1 MGFKEMVADD
11 IENVFENLEEFADT
25 HTWNGGSGKSYA
37 ITAVVDDDKL
47 MTDYSSEFE
56 LLQKGSHLLYASAT
70 QFKEKPKAG
79 SAVKLDGNIYTIDE
93 IREDMGMYAIF
104 LSRGK

>member
-25 HTWNGGSGKSYA
+25 HTWNGGSGKSYT

-47 MTDYSSEFE
+47 MTDYSS
-56 LLQKGSHLLYASAT
+56 
-70 QFKEKPKAG
+70 
-79 SAVKLDGNIYTIDE
+79 
-93 IREDMGMYAIF
+93 
-104 LSRGK
+104 

>member
-25 HTWNGGSGKSYA
+25 HTWNGGSGKSYT

-47 MTDYSSEFE
+47 SVAIGKRGKNAK
-56 LLQKGSHLLYASAT
+56 L
-70 QFKEKPKAG
+70 
-79 SAVKLDGNIYTIDE
+79 AVKLTNRKIDIYTIDE
-93 IREDMGMYAIF
+93 IQEDMGMYAIF